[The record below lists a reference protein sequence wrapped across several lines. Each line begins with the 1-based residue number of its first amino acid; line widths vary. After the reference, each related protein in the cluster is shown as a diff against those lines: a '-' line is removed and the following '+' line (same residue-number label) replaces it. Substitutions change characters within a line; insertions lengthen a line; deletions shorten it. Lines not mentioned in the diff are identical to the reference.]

1 LKYILQTS
9 KQDFSGLYKFVDFPS
24 WAGPRP
30 LQRIEDTIDPKKSY
44 TTIFNDDLNEIELT
58 QFGILN
64 TGYLV
69 GHKAGLNESDIVYT
83 TLQLHKGNGLSLNVG
98 LALAHKIKLVWG
110 SELFDAPSLVD
121 AIKSQYLSVI
131 IAQPDEVET
140 LLSIITSRDLKNS
153 LLKKVILV
161 SSPGNLA
168 SSELVERIKLEL
180 NVQDVYI
187 TFGISETCGVITM
200 TQGNTILEP
209 GLVGQPLPHTE
220 IKIVNQKGTTVP
232 LGTTGELAVK
242 GFNVTSGHNNDQ
254 LNSKIKND
262 LLHTVITA
270 KLDTHKNIIVNST

>member
-1 LKYILQTS
+1 MDEIYEVLPRLHTVHKSVPINDRRFPALKYIMQTS
-9 KQDFSGLYKFVDFPS
+9 KQDFNGLYKFVDFPS
-24 WAGPRP
+24 WVGNRP
-30 LQRIEDTIDPKKSY
+30 LQRIEATIDPKKSY
-44 TTIFNDDLNEIELT
+44 TTIFNDDLNEIVLT

-69 GHKAGLNESDIVYT
+69 GYNAGLNESDIVYT
-83 TLQLHKGNGLSLNVG
+83 TLQLHKGYGLSLNVG

-242 GFNVTSGHNNDQ
+242 G
-254 LNSKIKND
+254 
-262 LLHTVITA
+262 
-270 KLDTHKNIIVNST
+270 